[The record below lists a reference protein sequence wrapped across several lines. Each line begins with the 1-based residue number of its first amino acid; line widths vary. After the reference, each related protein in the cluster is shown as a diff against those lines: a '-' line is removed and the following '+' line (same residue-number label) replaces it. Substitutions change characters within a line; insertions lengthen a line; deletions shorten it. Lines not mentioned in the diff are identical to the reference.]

1 MCLNTLTN
9 LRIIYEG
16 FTCIVFQNTGKLL
29 TIYIIIFA
37 EDTCGSKN
45 ITCGDYGQC
54 VNDDTETGYKCYCQP
69 GHAGD
74 NCQIGNY
81 CTKNKVKFQKR
92 YFKFHNNKITVF
104 SNNII

>member
-1 MCLNTLTN
+1 MFKYLNKSPNNILCL
-9 LRIIYEG
+9 
-16 FTCIVFQNTGKLL
+16 VFQNKGKFL

-54 VNDDTETGYKCYCQP
+54 VNDDTDTGYKCYCQP

-74 NCQIGNY
+74 NCQIGKY
-81 CTKNKVKFQKR
+81 CTYYRVKFQKE
-92 YFKFHNNKITVF
+92 KFSFIFDSNKVIVF
-104 SNNII
+104 STNII